1 MHFESPLAFLLLL
14 LLPVLIYIKYFRN
27 SRGSI
32 RFSSLG
38 NARKATKSLRQRM
51 MRLPDIIRIAGLI
64 FLIAALARPQTGR
77 EQIREVSKGV
87 AIEMVVDRSG
97 SMAVEQE
104 YKGERLNRLE
114 VVKRVFEEF
123 VLGGSN
129 GLNGRPNDL
138 IGMIVFARYAD
149 TVCPLTLAHGA
160 LPAFLKGVNI
170 VPQRSEEN
178 KTAIGDA
185 IALAAAR
192 LKKAEDSLK
201 DQENEADK
209 YEIKSKIIVLLSDGE
224 NNSGKRTPLQ
234 AAVLAKE
241 WGIKIYSIAIGGGEA
256 VTSIQTPLGTFKVPS
271 RQRVDTT
278 ALKKVA
284 EETGGFFRE
293 ADDAESLFDI
303 YREIDS
309 MEKSE
314 IESIRFVD
322 YRESFLW
329 LALTGFILIICE
341 VILRN
346 TLFRRIP

>member
-1 MHFESPLAFLLLL
+1 ML
-14 LLPVLIYIKYFRN
+14 K
-27 SRGSI
+27 
-32 RFSSLG
+32 
-38 NARKATKSLRQRM
+38 
-51 MRLPDIIRIAGLI
+51 LPDILRIAALI
-64 FLIAALARPQTGR
+64 LLIAALARPQTGR
-77 EQIREVSKGV
+77 EEIREISKGI
-87 AIEMVVDRSG
+87 AIEMVVDRSS
-97 SMAVEQE
+97 SMGAEQE
-104 YKGERLNRLE
+104 YRGERLNRLE

-123 VLGGSN
+123 VMGGN
-129 GLNGRPNDL
+129 NDLKGRPNDL

-160 LPAFLKGVNI
+160 LPAFLKNVNI
-170 VPQRSEEN
+170 VQTREEDG
-178 KTAIGDA
+178 TAIGDA

-192 LKKAEDSLK
+192 LKKAEDSFK
-201 DQENEADK
+201 DQENNPDK

-224 NNSGKRTPLQ
+224 NNAGKRTPLQ
-234 AAVLAKE
+234 AAALAGE

-256 VTSIQTPLGTFKVPS
+256 VNSIRTPLGTFKIPS

-278 ALKKVA
+278 TLKNVA
-284 EETGGFFRE
+284 EETGGFFRQ
-293 ADDAESLFDI
+293 ADDGESLLDI

-329 LALTGFILIICE
+329 LALAGFILIISE

-346 TLFRRIP
+346 TVFRRIP